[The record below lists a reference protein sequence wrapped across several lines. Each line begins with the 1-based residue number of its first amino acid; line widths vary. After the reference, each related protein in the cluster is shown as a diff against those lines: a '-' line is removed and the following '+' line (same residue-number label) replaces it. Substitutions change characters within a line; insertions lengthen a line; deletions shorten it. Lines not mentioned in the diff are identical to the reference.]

1 VDYHTITL
9 QACLCGGLKEGTG
22 YFEGSVGI
30 VKAELSGS
38 IGIKSDIKSSG
49 ILHTFYSRC
58 TKFAP
63 LTSVQDVSPSL
74 NPNTKYKVFVDTEE
88 FYFAPQVNDT
98 FIVESGGV
106 SYMYNI
112 SAVTLS

>member
-1 VDYHTITL
+1 MSYYTTTL
-9 QACLCGGLKEGTG
+9 QACLCGNIKEGTG
-22 YFEGSVGI
+22 SLEGVGI
-30 VKAELSGS
+30 VKAQLSGS
-38 IGIKSDIKSSG
+38 IAIKSNIKPSG
-49 ILHTFYSRC
+49 IVHTFYERC

-63 LTSVQDVSPSL
+63 LTSVQDLSPPSI
-74 NPNTKYKVFVDTEE
+74 PNSKYKVFVDTEE